1 MQMKKLNLKGKH
13 ISSTI
18 LIGRGILD
26 QAGELCSAE
35 LSGRKAPSAI
45 CVITDSNVEQLYL
58 KAVLEQL
65 AIFEVP
71 VHSHVI
77 PAGEEYKNLVTV
89 SRIYEDLSAKRFGRD
104 DMIVALGGGVTG
116 DIAGFTAAT
125 YMRGIR
131 HLVQIPT
138 TLLAQV
144 DSSVGGKTGVDLP
157 LGKNLVGA
165 FRQPDVVLIDP
176 AVLDSLPKQIFTGG
190 MAEVIKYGCIW
201 DEEILELAE
210 KKGSVKQT
218 LLYAETKE
226 HVSGS
231 GDAVIAPVDSEQKEK
246 LESLI
251 ERCVAIKIRVVEED
265 ETEEGLRKI
274 LNFGHTIGHGLEKLA
289 DFTELSHGEAVA
301 MGMLAAAQMGEA
313 AGITEKGCHDRLKA
327 LLRSYGLPTELPY
340 SIADIYQAL
349 MADKKIQGGSIHFI
363 FLENFG
369 KTDIRK
375 LPVEEL
381 RQMMKVLGD

>member
-1 MQMKKLNLKGKH
+1 MRKLNLKGKH
-13 ISSTI
+13 NSSII
-18 LIGRGILD
+18 LIGRGILN
-26 QAGELCSAE
+26 QAGELCRAE
-35 LSGRKAPSAI
+35 LSGRKQPSAI
-45 CVITDSNVEQLYL
+45 CVITDSNVAELYL
-58 KAVLEQL
+58 NAVLEQL
-65 AIFEVP
+65 AVFAVP
-71 VHSHVI
+71 VHSYVI
-77 PAGEEYKNLVTV
+77 PAGEEYKNLDTV
-89 SRIYEDLSAKRFGRD
+89 SKIYEDLSTNRFGRD
-104 DMIVALGGGVTG
+104 GMIVALGGGVTG

-176 AVLDSLPKQIFTGG
+176 AVLDSLPEHIFTGG

-201 DEEILELAE
+201 DEEILDLAR
-210 KKGSVKQT
+210 
-218 LLYAETKE
+218 KE
-226 HVSGS
+226 SGS
-231 GDAVIAPVDSEQKEK
+231 TVDSKREKEK

-251 ERCVAIKIRVVEED
+251 ARCVAIKIRVVEED
-265 ETEEGLRKI
+265 ETEEGLRRI

-289 DFTELSHGEAVA
+289 DFTDLSHGEAVA
-301 MGMLAAAQMGEA
+301 MGMIAAAQMGES
-313 AGITEKGCHDRLKA
+313 AGITEEGCYGRLKT
-327 LLRSYGLPTELPY
+327 LLQSYGLPTKLPY
-340 SIADIYQAL
+340 PVADIYQAM

-363 FLENFG
+363 FIESFG
-369 KTDIRK
+369 KTDTRK